1 MSLVRPSVV
10 IVETER
16 RLIMAKQSVDEVVVK
31 VPQGTKTVKIEFGNP
46 ASNENVSGKG
56 GRKKICD

>member
-1 MSLVRPSVV
+1 MS
-10 IVETER
+10 
-16 RLIMAKQSVDEVVVK
+16 KQNVDEVIVK

-46 ASNENVSGKG
+46 TNNENVSGKG